1 MLGSKI
7 YRLGTSISRTTDV
20 GGLGFPRFPYTMKT
34 DAESVNVVQKNG
46 LVTRM
51 IKLVKMRAFSSS
63 WDDRID
69 VNVNSTI
76 HIQTLFWQFL

>member
-7 YRLGTSISRTTDV
+7 YRLGTSAPRTRDV
-20 GGLGFPRFPYTMKT
+20 GDLGFPEFPYTMKN

-51 IKLVKMRAFSSS
+51 IKLVKMRAFTSTG
-63 WDDRID
+63 DANDVID
-69 VNVNSTI
+69 VHVKST
-76 HIQTLFWQFL
+76 